1 MRIHE
6 LLITYNLIDKYDRMK
21 VDGCR
26 YRTVRNSKLDC
37 YEKLQWFLTE
47 SDASKVGYI
56 EVISIEVNP
65 L

>member
-1 MRIHE
+1 MKIHE
-6 LLITYNLIDKYDRMK
+6 LLITYNLIGKHISMK
-21 VDGCR
+21 VDGCS